1 MNDMKTYQGI
11 TALITGA
18 SSGIGKSL
26 AELLASQGAN
36 LVIAA
41 RSRDKL
47 EELATSL
54 RTKHRV
60 QIAVVPVDLSRSD
73 GSRALFEATRSMN
86 LEIDLLVN
94 NAGFGKWGDF
104 LEFDSATYAEMM
116 QLNINSVV
124 ELCHLYLPS
133 MLKKRAGGIIN
144 VASTAA
150 FLPVP
155 FASVY
160 SASKSFVLFFSEA
173 LHGEYKSKG
182 LTVMALCP
190 GGTESNFA
198 NVANAAVEL
207 PKAGF
212 DTAESVAR
220 TALAAFLNSKSSVIT
235 GRKNYFP
242 AAILPR
248 LLPREWVIQ
257 LSGNIWK
264 RFLKDGGA
272 RVSELQ

>member
-1 MNDMKTYQGI
+1 MKTYQGI

-18 SSGIGKSL
+18 SSGIGKSF

-47 EELATSL
+47 EELARDL
-54 RTKHRV
+54 RAKHRV
-60 QIAVVPVDLSRSD
+60 QVAVVAIDL
-73 GSRALFEATRSMN
+73 GSSGGSKALFEATRSLN
-86 LEIDLLVN
+86 VAVDLLVN

-104 LEFDSATYAEMM
+104 LEFDSATYAGML

-124 ELCHLYLPS
+124 ELCQLYLPG
-133 MLKKRAGGIIN
+133 MLERRRGGIIN

-173 LHGEYKSKG
+173 LHGEYKDKG

-198 NVANAAVEL
+198 KVANAAVEA

-212 DTAESVAR
+212 DTSEEVAR
-220 TALAAFLNSKSSVIT
+220 TALAAFLSHKSSVIT
-235 GRKNYFP
+235 GRKNFFP

-248 LLPREWVIQ
+248 LLPREWTIE
-257 LSGNIWK
+257 LSGRIWK
-264 RFLKDGGA
+264 RFLKEGGA
-272 RVSELQ
+272 TVS